1 MTDEQLAAMHRL
13 LALYHR
19 NLAKEAVLDIVQQYH
34 APISRSGLRMRPH
47 RYQGALRSWDAFM
60 SANNKTWR
68 MAASTNDVTLIGVMQ
83 GINGHVKRVFDSS
96 REDKPWGPW
105 KLKKDAPP

>member
-1 MTDEQLAAMHRL
+1 MTDEQLAAM
-13 LALYHR
+13 
-19 NLAKEAVLDIVQQYH
+19 QQVTGPIPSQSRQGSS
-34 APISRSGLRMRPH
+34 ARTSCNSITPISRSGLRMRPH

-83 GINGHVKRVFDSS
+83 GINVTSNAFDSS
-96 REDKPWGPW
+96 REDTPWGRW